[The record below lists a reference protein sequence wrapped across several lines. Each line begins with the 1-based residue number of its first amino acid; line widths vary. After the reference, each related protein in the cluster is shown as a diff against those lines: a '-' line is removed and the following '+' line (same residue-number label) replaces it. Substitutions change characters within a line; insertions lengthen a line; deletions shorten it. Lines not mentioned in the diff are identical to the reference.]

1 MNKIVIS
8 IGSNGR
14 CRESNVEQCLEFLR
28 LRFSEA
34 RFSTVYNTPASNGR
48 DADYLN
54 VVMEGTCSDDFDKT
68 KSLLKLYETTH
79 GRTPACKLAGLVP
92 IDLDIVMWNGE
103 VVRQRDLNQDY
114 FQMGWKQLHK

>member
-28 LRFSEA
+28 L
-34 RFSTVYNTPASNGR
+34 
-48 DADYLN
+48 
-54 VVMEGTCSDDFDKT
+54 SDDFDKT

-103 VVRQRDLNQDY
+103 VVRQRDFNQDY
-114 FQMGWKQLHK
+114 FQIGWKQLHK

>member
-34 RFSTVYNTPASNGR
+34 RFST
-48 DADYLN
+48 
-54 VVMEGTCSDDFDKT
+54 
-68 KSLLKLYETTH
+68 
-79 GRTPACKLAGLVP
+79 ACKLAGLVP

-103 VVRQRDLNQDY
+103 VVRQRDFNQDY
-114 FQMGWKQLHK
+114 FQIGWKQLHK

>member
-1 MNKIVIS
+1 MNRIVIS
-8 IGSNGR
+8 IGSNDR

-28 LRFSEA
+28 HRFPETRFSA
-34 RFSTVYNTPASNGR
+34 VYNTPASNGR

-68 KSLLKLYETTH
+68 KSLLKLYETAH
-79 GRTPACKLAGLVP
+79 GRTPASKLTGQVP

-103 VVRQRDLNQDY
+103 VVRQRDFNQDY
-114 FQMGWKQLHK
+114 FQIGWKQLHK